1 MFMVNMD
8 HLKIFRYSRERT
20 LLTEQQSLEV
30 EFLWEES
37 QLVNVQNVQA
47 ESGSEVRAQK
57 FDHQSERG

>member
-8 HLKIFRYSRERT
+8 HLNIFRYSRERT

-37 QLVNVQNVQA
+37 QLVNVQNV
-47 ESGSEVRAQK
+47 
-57 FDHQSERG
+57 